1 VSRRALVLWLRA
13 LRARDRLGLAW
24 LRRLHPGLE
33 VHPSASTNLAVAR
46 FNLAPDATL
55 RIGPRVAA
63 DRIPGALHFY
73 AEPGAHIEVQE
84 GTWLR
89 SEVGALHLVAF
100 AGGRMVIGPDCLL
113 NGCHLSAK
121 TSLTLGRQ
129 ASVGPGSRIFDAD
142 QHPLDADHPEQS
154 APVRVGDCAW
164 VAADVT
170 VLRGVSIGAHSV
182 IGARSLVTQDI
193 PDHTLAFGSPAR
205 PHGKVG
211 DRGPVAP

>member
-1 VSRRALVLWLRA
+1 
-13 LRARDRLGLAW
+13 
-24 LRRLHPGLE
+24 
-33 VHPSASTNLAVAR
+33 
-46 FNLAPDATL
+46 
-55 RIGPRVAA
+55 
-63 DRIPGALHFY
+63 
-73 AEPGAHIEVQE
+73 
-84 GTWLR
+84 
-89 SEVGALHLVAF
+89 
-100 AGGRMVIGPDCLL
+100 
-113 NGCHLSAK
+113 
-121 TSLTLGRQ
+121 
-129 ASVGPGSRIFDAD
+129 VGPGSRIFDAD